1 MTEFKIA
8 LKRTAA
14 VFAAVGVLTS
24 AAYADVLG
32 THISAEQERIA
43 PYTDYHKNVFN
54 DSDVGHQTEHYVEY
68 KPNGVVRPIVA
79 NGWSAYGKR
88 TVLQAADVLRDMGYN
103 PAVGMNADFFS
114 FQTGCPDE
122 QHRDKR
128 QDFHRGFIMDAGNR
142 FSFGRNGV
150 LCNLSHTHDNYT
162 AERQRF

>member
-114 FQTGCPDE
+114 FQTGVPMSNTVINGRIFTADSSWMPGI
-122 QHRDKR
+122 
-128 QDFHRGFIMDAGNR
+128 GFR
-142 FSFGRNGV
+142 S
-150 LCNLSHTHDNYT
+150 
-162 AERQRF
+162 ERQRF